1 MKNRTVTIE
10 SGELQ
15 GIFGWDPRILVF
27 KGVPYAA
34 PPVGDLRWKA
44 RSRQKAGKGCAGR
57 ISTAPWRVSRSQGR
71 IRRISGPGSFIP
83 RPRSLR

>member
-10 SGELQ
+10 SGELE

-44 RSRQKAGKGCAGR
+44 PQPAKSWEGVRRADQMC
-57 ISTAPWRVSRSQGR
+57 
-71 IRRISGPGSFIP
+71 IRDR
-83 RPRSLR
+83 L

>member
-27 KGVPYAA
+27 KGGALCGA
-34 PPVGDLRWKA
+34 PPCG
-44 RSRQKAGKGCAGR
+44 
-57 ISTAPWRVSRSQGR
+57 
-71 IRRISGPGSFIP
+71 
-83 RPRSLR
+83 

>member
-10 SGELQ
+10 SGELE

-44 RSRQKAGKGCAGR
+44 PQPAKSWEG
-57 ISTAPWRVSRSQGR
+57 V
-71 IRRISGPGSFIP
+71 RRADQYGPMACQPQPGENPEDF
-83 RPRSLR
+83 

>member
-27 KGVPYAA
+27 KGGPYAA

-44 RSRQKAGKGCAGR
+44 PQPAKSWEG
-57 ISTAPWRVSRSQGR
+57 V
-71 IRRISGPGSFIP
+71 RRADQYGPMACQP
-83 RPRSLR
+83 

>member
-27 KGVPYAA
+27 KGGA
-34 PPVGDLRWKA
+34 PMR
-44 RSRQKAGKGCAGR
+44 
-57 ISTAPWRVSRSQGR
+57 
-71 IRRISGPGSFIP
+71 
-83 RPRSLR
+83 RPRWVI